1 MKSNN
6 KVIIR
11 ISIIMILSI
20 ILLSASSHD
29 RFGNSWLVSWTG
41 SILFMGI
48 VFTSNYIKSYK
59 NKALYFVNNT
69 IAILAMYFLLSRILL
84 NKESAI
90 FMISMYI
97 LSTSKLLNNFF
108 IGRRKKKLNN

>member
-11 ISIIMILSI
+11 TSIIMILSI

-29 RFGNSWLVSWTG
+29 RSGNSWLVSWTG

-48 VFTSNYIKSYK
+48 VFISNYIKSYK
-59 NKALYFVNNT
+59 NKTLYFLNNT
-69 IAILAMYFLLSRILL
+69 IAILAMYFLLSEILL
-84 NKESAI
+84 DKESAI
-90 FMISMYI
+90 FMIWIYI

-108 IGRRKKKLNN
+108 RKRKKRKLNN